1 MSLFFTPPF
10 QIEAM
15 DERTTRSSTHKG
27 AEALAEAVAEVF
39 PLTCPSVSPP
49 SGPPPPVYSHICSL
63 VFVVC
68 PSVIPFF
75 SMIITASH
83 FPSSLN
89 RSHNFGHVFLMQGCI

>member
-10 QIEAM
+10 QNEAM

-49 SGPPPPVYSHICSL
+49 VYSHICSL

-75 SMIITASH
+75 S
-83 FPSSLN
+83 
-89 RSHNFGHVFLMQGCI
+89 

>member
-1 MSLFFTPPF
+1 MEEYALNQSNRMSLFFTPPF

-49 SGPPPPVYSHICSL
+49 SGPPVEG
-63 VFVVC
+63 
-68 PSVIPFF
+68 VIE
-75 SMIITASH
+75 
-83 FPSSLN
+83 
-89 RSHNFGHVFLMQGCI
+89 